1 MWIEHGAEVSNISL
15 RKKCKIEKRILKN
28 PLFLFNSWYFMELY
42 QFRDNL
48 NSFYGY

>member
-28 PLFLFNSWYFMELY
+28 PLFLLIVGILWNYINFEII
-42 QFRDNL
+42 
-48 NSFYGY
+48 